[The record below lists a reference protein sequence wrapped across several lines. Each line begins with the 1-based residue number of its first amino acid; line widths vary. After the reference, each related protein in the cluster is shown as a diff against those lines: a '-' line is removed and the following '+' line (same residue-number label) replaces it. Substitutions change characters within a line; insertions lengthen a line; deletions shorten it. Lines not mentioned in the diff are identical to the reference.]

1 MSLFDRPR
9 RALGCPLKFSWAQ
22 AAGSRARHAY
32 PYMVKTKRACQWA
45 TALPLLISVLV
56 LSLSW
61 LEGGLYA
68 KEAGRYALVK
78 KVIDG
83 DTIAVEGGDRVRY
96 LGIDAP
102 ESGEPFYEE
111 ARQRNAALVGGKTVR
126 LVICGE
132 ERRDKYG
139 RLLAW
144 VYSDGV
150 LVNRTLLSEGL
161 ARLFIIPP
169 CGLEKAGDFD
179 KAEKEAIRR
188 KTGLWSADTRRN
200 DRAVATVTPSEAAL
214 HEGEHVKVRGRVV
227 RVHKA
232 KSAIFMDFSEARGE
246 GFTAVIFKRSF
257 SEFKAAGVDPLE
269 YMGKLVTVSGKVSI
283 YRGRPEIVV
292 KLPRQISID

>member
-1 MSLFDRPR
+1 
-9 RALGCPLKFSWAQ
+9 
-22 AAGSRARHAY
+22 
-32 PYMVKTKRACQWA
+32 MVKTKRAYHWA
-45 TALPLLISVLV
+45 TALPVLIAVLV
-56 LSLSW
+56 LSLCW
-61 LEGGLYA
+61 REGGLYA
-68 KEAGRYALVK
+68 KEPGRYALVK

-179 KAEKEAIRR
+179 KAEKEAIGR
-188 KTGLWSADTRRN
+188 KAGLWSANTQRN
-200 DRAVATVTPSEAAL
+200 DKAVATVAPSEAAL
-214 HEGEHVKVRGRVV
+214 HEGEYVKVRGRVSY
-227 RVHKA
+227 VHKA
-232 KSAIFMDFSEARGE
+232 KNVIFMDFSDARGKE
-246 GFTAVIFKRSF
+246 FTAVIFKTSF
-257 SEFKAAGVDPLE
+257 SEFKSAGVDPLK
-269 YMGKLVTVSGKVSI
+269 YRGKMVTVSGKVSM